1 MSDPTERS
9 VPEAAAPMSS
19 AALARRHLLL
29 KSLGKGSVALA
40 ATAIPIR
47 TLAVTPTLR
56 VDGKEVRCSISG
68 MQSVAPSRMTDTVA
82 CTGKSPGYWHKYEHW
97 TAGQKMAAM
106 TPFEVLFLSVGSA
119 GSLGRYTLYDFVCS
133 IGGVKPGGGDKDD
146 KGNKPKAPGTT
157 DAPTFTPG
165 VENMQLNATD
175 EWHWCCAWMNA
186 MANGVPG
193 TGVQYFPYTPLEVT
207 ALYRGPNR
215 AGALQFFK
223 LLEM

>member
-82 CTGKSPGYWHKYEHW
+82 CTGKSPGYWHKFEHW
-97 TAGQKMAAM
+97 TPEQKAAAM
-106 TPFEVLFLSVGSA
+106 TPFEVLFMSVGSV
-119 GSLGRYTLYDFVCS
+119 GQLGRFTLYDFVCS
-133 IGGVKPGGGDKDD
+133 IGGSKPGGG
-146 KGNKPKAPGTT
+146 KPAPVGG
-157 DAPTFTPG
+157 ASMPTFTAG
-165 VENMQLNATD
+165 VEAMNLNTTD